1 MCGNTR
7 LRAKI
12 IGSQYVSAKFSPTSV
27 HTPHWWII
35 NVHDYV
41 IVGVG
46 SAGSVLAGRLS
57 EDPAIRVLVLEAGP
71 PDDAPEI
78 RMPAFNS

>member
-1 MCGNTR
+1 M
-7 LRAKI
+7 
-12 IGSQYVSAKFSPTSV
+12 
-27 HTPHWWII
+27 
-35 NVHDYV
+35 HDYV

-78 RMPAFNS
+78 GCRHSAHSPRWSRRYSAGASPYVSRNTRLK

>member
-1 MCGNTR
+1 M
-7 LRAKI
+7 
-12 IGSQYVSAKFSPTSV
+12 
-27 HTPHWWII
+27 
-35 NVHDYV
+35 HDYV